1 MTTFGPQNLP
11 KRPQIDQNR
20 PKSTRGRSNHR
31 ILRGFNVEAH
41 ATLERND
48 HLASQTRTRLE
59 QKTSLSSKFD
69 TRLVRNARFQRP
81 RASSWCPP
89 GPQNREPGPWFFRR
103 ATNVPFWT
111 ILDPDVLKNW
121 IKSSSFTIR
130 TKSDAR
136 HSRTE

>member
-20 PKSTRGRSNHR
+20 PKSMRGRSNHR

-59 QKTSLSSKFD
+59 QKTLLFSKFD
-69 TRLVRNARFQRP
+69 TRLVRNARFHRP

-89 GPQNREPGPWFFRR
+89 GPQNREPGPWSQEARHI
-103 ATNVPFWT
+103 WSKST
-111 ILDPDVLKNW
+111 ILDPDLLKNR

-130 TKSDAR
+130 KKSDAR